1 MVQEYRRMQPNR
13 RQERWPPF
21 QDRHSEVRDVRE
33 VHRLLD
39 SARTFIN
46 KLVSSGPWP
55 TAGEASVGHVLPCFG
70 ITACDVVEIVLDPVP
85 YYEQK

>member
-21 QDRHSEVRDVRE
+21 QDRHSEVRDVME